1 MIFVPL
7 LHYFLCKNDYS
18 GNEAGL
24 RYRLTPGKRTV
35 PDPAGGADATKEE
48 KILTVDYWPA
58 PWTIDKTDPA
68 LRRREVFPLTDEG
81 RAAAAQF
88 VVAAATVDADVIED
102 ARLLEDAELMQ
113 GIAAVHAFPH
123 HLTERAHVADVCRRV
138 HELGEVQKRR

>member
-35 PDPAGGADATKEE
+35 PDPDGGADATKEE

-68 LRRREVFPLTDEG
+68 LRRREEPERWNNCPDMMDCDPWEPP
-81 RAAAAQF
+81 
-88 VVAAATVDADVIED
+88 
-102 ARLLEDAELMQ
+102 AEPDT
-113 GIAAVHAFPH
+113 AN
-123 HLTERAHVADVCRRV
+123 E
-138 HELGEVQKRR
+138 

>member
-35 PDPAGGADATKEE
+35 PDPDGGADATKEE

-68 LRRREVFPLTDEG
+68 LRIGAGALGSAPG
-81 RAAAAQF
+81 AAF
-88 VVAAATVDADVIED
+88 SS
-102 ARLLEDAELMQ
+102 
-113 GIAAVHAFPH
+113 
-123 HLTERAHVADVCRRV
+123 
-138 HELGEVQKRR
+138 

>member
-35 PDPAGGADATKEE
+35 PDPDGGADATKEE

-81 RAAAAQF
+81 
-88 VVAAATVDADVIED
+88 T
-102 ARLLEDAELMQ
+102 
-113 GIAAVHAFPH
+113 
-123 HLTERAHVADVCRRV
+123 CRRRAV
-138 HELGEVQKRR
+138 SEGRLRCRAGALEQLPGHDGLRPLGAACRAGYCQRINRTRKP

>member
-35 PDPAGGADATKEE
+35 PDPDGGADATKEE

-58 PWTIDKTDPA
+58 PWTIDKTDRA

-81 RAAAAQF
+81 RAAAAQYLKG
-88 VVAAATVDADVIED
+88 AYE
-102 ARLLEDAELMQ
+102 AE
-113 GIAAVHAFPH
+113 P
-123 HLTERAHVADVCRRV
+123 ERWNNCPDMMDCDPWEPPAEPDTAN
-138 HELGEVQKRR
+138 E

>member
-35 PDPAGGADATKEE
+35 PDPDGGADATKEE

-81 RAAAAQF
+81 RAAAAQYLQDAYD
-88 VVAAATVDADVIED
+88 AAPERWNNCPDMMDCDPWEPP
-102 ARLLEDAELMQ
+102 AEPDP
-113 GIAAVHAFPH
+113 AN
-123 HLTERAHVADVCRRV
+123 E
-138 HELGEVQKRR
+138 

>member
-35 PDPAGGADATKEE
+35 PDPDGGADATKEE
-48 KILTVDYWPA
+48 
-58 PWTIDKTDPA
+58 TIDKTDPA

-81 RAAAAQF
+81 RAAAAQYLK
-88 VVAAATVDADVIED
+88 DAYE
-102 ARLLEDAELMQ
+102 AE
-113 GIAAVHAFPH
+113 P
-123 HLTERAHVADVCRRV
+123 ERWNNCPDMMDCEPWEPPAEPDTAN
-138 HELGEVQKRR
+138 E

>member
-1 MIFVPL
+1 MPERTSCTMIFVPL

-35 PDPAGGADATKEE
+35 PDPDSGTDATKEE

-81 RAAAAQF
+81 RE
-88 VVAAATVDADVIED
+88 I
-102 ARLLEDAELMQ
+102 
-113 GIAAVHAFPH
+113 G
-123 HLTERAHVADVCRRV
+123 RAHV
-138 HELGEVQKRR
+138 